1 MSNFGSFDQ
10 TQLAQPPVGISN
22 PRAAGVQQGPIQS
35 PLPVKTGGLLGG
47 LQSGGQSGFNQQA
60 ANLANQAPVGPFNQQ
75 AGAGLANQA
84 PVGPFNQQAAAL
96 AGPQVPLP
104 PIAGITPSGIAPP
117 GLGGGGGVGIGGG
130 RGFDIGALIRNFQ
143 QSDFRRFGR

>member
-1 MSNFGSFDQ
+1 MSNPGSFDQ
-10 TQLAQPPVGISN
+10 NKLAQPPVGISN

-47 LQSGGQSGFNQQA
+47 LQAGGPQAGGFNQQA
-60 ANLANQAPVGPFNQQ
+60 ANLANQP
-75 AGAGLANQA
+75 

-130 RGFDIGALIRNFQ
+130 RGFDIGALIRDFQ
-143 QSDFRRFGR
+143 QRRFGL

>member
-1 MSNFGSFDQ
+1 MSNPGSFDQ

-22 PRAAGVQQGPIQS
+22 PRAAGVQQGPVQS

-47 LQSGGQSGFNQQA
+47 LQSGGQGGFNQQA
-60 ANLANQAPVGPFNQQ
+60 A
-75 AGAGLANQA
+75 GLANQP

-104 PIAGITPSGIAPP
+104 PIAGITPSGITPP

-130 RGFDIGALIRNFQ
+130 GGLDIGAFIRNFQ
-143 QSDFRRFGR
+143 QRDFRRFGL